1 MQTDRQDKC
10 ALGWDH
16 QEKLQLHES
25 QKGTSSSPT
34 PQLSSR
40 AFGKLVF
47 IPWLVTC
54 LTSAVFLSEFRF
66 HGVNLSMSPPIPEV
80 PIVDRDKVIPSP
92 PYTSAT
98 ATGSLVPV
106 ASVGAFCPL
115 GSWVHLFKVGYG
127 LWRAHFFLWCWG

>member
-54 LTSAVFLSEFRF
+54 LTSTVFLSVFRF
-66 HGVNLSMSPPIPEV
+66 HGVKLSVSSPIPEI
-80 PIVDRDKVIPSP
+80 PIIDGDNPIPT
-92 PYTSAT
+92 PYASAA
-98 ATGSLVPV
+98 ATGCLVPV
-106 ASVGAFCPL
+106 APIGAFLLSGFL
-115 GSWVHLFKVGYG
+115 GSPS
-127 LWRAHFFLWCWG
+127 